1 MFLQRSTRLSKFGYQ
16 KLLFDSSVKFTLLN
30 YLIQQNYNT
39 ISNLNYL
46 LYCLYI
52 SKQQTVFTSIERI
65 YNFTQENSY
74 FREELAIYKNTRTVL
89 RDLQE
94 RSKQTYQILYY
105 IFQDLSRRLARSEKR
120 LLNY

>member
-1 MFLQRSTRLSKFGYQ
+1 M
-16 KLLFDSSVKFTLLN
+16 LLN
-30 YLIQQNYNT
+30 YFIQQNYST
-39 ISNLNYL
+39 ILNLNYF

-52 SKQQTVFTSIERI
+52 SKQQIVFTSIKRI
-65 YNFTQENSY
+65 YNFIQENSY
-74 FREELAIYKNTRTVL
+74 FRKELAIYKNTYIIF

-105 IFQDLSRRLARSEKR
+105 IFQDLSRRLARSEKC